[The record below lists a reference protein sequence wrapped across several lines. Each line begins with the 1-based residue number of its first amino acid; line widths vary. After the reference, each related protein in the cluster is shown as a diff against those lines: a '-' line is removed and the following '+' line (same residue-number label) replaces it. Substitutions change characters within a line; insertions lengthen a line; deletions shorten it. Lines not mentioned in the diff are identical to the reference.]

1 MTKQEQTK
9 QIEVELAA
17 CRAAWA
23 QFFADN
29 KLKSTDIRFTDN
41 TPIFAWCLHHNRLI
55 ESLKEPVENRIAYIL
70 HDKSKN
76 EQVCR
81 FLNLRPISL
90 TSAWAEYNKVCDA
103 AQAEFNKVRD
113 PAWAEYC
120 KVRDSA
126 QAEYS
131 KVRDPA
137 RAEYNKV
144 CDAARAEYN
153 KVCDAAHLVDV
164 PNHTWNG
171 TSIFKQ

>member
-41 TPIFAWCLHHNRLI
+41 TPIQAWCLHHTQLI
-55 ESLKEPVENRIAYIL
+55 ERLEEPVENRIAYIL
-70 HDKSKN
+70 RSKPLG
-76 EQVCR
+76 EQACR

-90 TSAWAEYNKVCDA
+90 TSIKVCDS
-103 AQAEFNKVRD
+103 AQAEYSKVRD

-120 KVRDSA
+120 KVRDPA
-126 QAEYS
+126 WAEY
-131 KVRDPA
+131 D
-137 RAEYNKV
+137 
-144 CDAARAEYN
+144 